1 MLEVSEAAS
10 DATTELDEPVDG
22 LGAAVAGTVGVEV
35 RQERCPPPAQRLSQP
50 RDLRDRAGRQ
60 RVDELLGQTPT
71 LGRGGLVEH
80 VTDVLGAHV
89 GDLDRD
95 VIGVGCERCFQAGLL
110 AGGEAFLPG
119 PEDVTDA
126 VERVARTAS
135 VAEGLLLDPTARVI
149 DGAGGE
155 LDDVERI
162 QHAGGVLE
170 LVIDRVLVALERVE
184 CGDLDLLAEPFAA
197 FVEPVPVGVAG
208 SAGDEVEQ
216 PGGGV
221 GSVSQVH
228 HPGGLLRTAPSW
240 VAVVPDMLV
249 HAQDLHA
256 LEAGWVVR
264 GRDQDWSDLG
274 PEGVPGRAELAGQAL
289 DRRSLTAELSDCPA
303 DRARAQQPSRSADV
317 GVLLDEG
324 GDVAEGLAAD
334 PAAFAPPDPHRP
346 ACPGRVD
353 HRGHDPAMPCGDDS
367 TAGASGDG
375 IAGLHLEYQARG
387 VFQYCGQ
394 MEVGEV
400 EEEIASAAAV
410 ERVGAGARRVGH
422 RRGPWCEQRLE
433 SAHHRGP
440 RRLPP
445 STRARSACPHSTLKS
460 LFWLA
465 FSTDPQ
471 SLLRRLSIHN
481 FARRCPSS
489 SILQWT
495 VNHENS

>member
-184 CGDLDLLAEPFAA
+184 CGDLDLLAEPFA
-197 FVEPVPVGVAG
+197 
-208 SAGDEVEQ
+208 
-216 PGGGV
+216 
-221 GSVSQVH
+221 H
-228 HPGGLLRTAPSW
+228 
-240 VAVVPDMLV
+240 
-249 HAQDLHA
+249 
-256 LEAGWVVR
+256 
-264 GRDQDWSDLG
+264 
-274 PEGVPGRAELAGQAL
+274 
-289 DRRSLTAELSDCPA
+289 
-303 DRARAQQPSRSADV
+303 
-317 GVLLDEG
+317 
-324 GDVAEGLAAD
+324 
-334 PAAFAPPDPHRP
+334 
-346 ACPGRVD
+346 
-353 HRGHDPAMPCGDDS
+353 
-367 TAGASGDG
+367 
-375 IAGLHLEYQARG
+375 
-387 VFQYCGQ
+387 
-394 MEVGEV
+394 
-400 EEEIASAAAV
+400 
-410 ERVGAGARRVGH
+410 
-422 RRGPWCEQRLE
+422 
-433 SAHHRGP
+433 
-440 RRLPP
+440 
-445 STRARSACPHSTLKS
+445 
-460 LFWLA
+460 
-465 FSTDPQ
+465 
-471 SLLRRLSIHN
+471 
-481 FARRCPSS
+481 SS
-489 SILQWT
+489 SQ
-495 VNHENS
+495 SR